1 MVTGFR
7 TYSEATVYRTSLLMW
22 YVSHNKEEN
31 HRWFPVHLLSLFPA
45 MVFMDLDGSV
55 HLVLKEKGNLSLGSS
70 PNTHEAFIQGHLP
83 WCFSCLVLP
92 CCTFPLGI
100 PHNHSSKNLC
110 GITNL
115 HGPFQWKTLWL
126 NERWMPWTSPE
137 DGISRVAK
145 PKQYT
150 GNTSVY
156 WDVHPVI
163 LGQGHWGKSTSF
175 YLPSMLQVIS
185 MQISN
190 KYTHYDAYVY
200 YSWFC

>member
-1 MVTGFR
+1 MISSPFIVLTSSHGFHGSWWKCPLG
-7 TYSEATVYRTSLLMW
+7 SEGEGQPEPW
-22 YVSHNKEEN
+22 
-31 HRWFPVHLLSLFPA
+31 LFP
-45 MVFMDLDGSV
+45 
-55 HLVLKEKGNLSLGSS
+55 E
-70 PNTHEAFIQGHLP
+70 PHEAFIQGHLP

-115 HGPFQWKTLWL
+115 HGPFQWKTLWF